1 MVKAQSR
8 CTPRA
13 GAGPGGAPRGAHADP
28 GYHKYR
34 RAGDR
39 PRPPE
44 GERGRRHNHLPACF
58 SRRASYSGGIPIVCL
73 GVACGHVRV
82 RRCVRDGKVHRVR
95 QVSLLTYS
103 VYFAVAQV
111 KVKLSV
117 PGKADHAHSAEGGGL
132 PHVWPAHPP
141 TVLRS
146 PQIPDSLERRT
157 VPPSPPPMT
166 MCTPARPS
174 ATRRTRGT
182 GAIAAMVFGDRTT
195 RRRSEDF
202 VI

>member
-1 MVKAQSR
+1 MKNTIFLASMIKAQSR

-28 GYHKYR
+28 GYNKYR

-44 GERGRRHNHLPACF
+44 GERGRRPNHLPACF

-73 GVACGHVRV
+73 GIACGHVRV

-95 QVSLLTYS
+95 QVLN
-103 VYFAVAQV
+103 AQV
-111 KVKLSV
+111 KVKLSQPFQGKQMMHIV
-117 PGKADHAHSAEGGGL
+117 PRGGYPG
-132 PHVWPAHPP
+132 VWPAHPP

-146 PQIPDSLERRT
+146 PQILDSLERRT
-157 VPPSPPPMT
+157 VPPSPPHDYVYP
-166 MCTPARPS
+166 CRA
-174 ATRRTRGT
+174 
-182 GAIAAMVFGDRTT
+182 
-195 RRRSEDF
+195 
-202 VI
+202 